1 MEERIIELENKVD
14 ELNSRLYDIEKRE
27 AGRKV
32 GRLIKNL
39 ITLLIVFG
47 LIYGSLKAYDYV
59 KNELPKDIDEK
70 VNEVEDKV
78 IKKMGTN

>member
-14 ELNSRLYDIEKRE
+14 ELNNRLYDIEKRE

-39 ITLLIVFG
+39 ISLLFLFAI
-47 LIYGSLKAYDYV
+47 IYGGLKAYNYV
-59 KNELPKDIDEK
+59 KNELPNDIDKK
-70 VNEVEDKV
+70 VTEVQDKV
-78 IKKMGTN
+78 IKKNGN

>member
-14 ELNSRLYDIEKRE
+14 ELNNRLYDIEKRE

-39 ITLLIVFG
+39 ISLLFI
-47 LIYGSLKAYDYV
+47 LAIIYGGLKAYNYV
-59 KNELPKDIDEK
+59 KNELPNDIDKK
-70 VNEVEDKV
+70 VTEVQDKV
-78 IKKMGTN
+78 IKKNGN